1 MAGCGTHHVRLLPD
15 NRIILDMKKQIFIFF
30 LFLLT
35 ASASLAQNYS
45 QAQVRQRINNIAS
58 HMRSMTCNFVQV
70 KTLKMVRSKVVSR
83 GNMYYSRPGRL
94 RWEYT
99 SPYRYTFI
107 LNGQT
112 VLLKNARGNSR
123 INVEQSKMFK
133 EITRIM
139 MSSVLGTCVSDNR
152 DFTVS
157 LQGPG
162 NSWQAVMAP
171 KRNPMKQMFSTIV
184 VYFDMARS
192 IVSSVKMVERNGDT
206 TVIQLKNVRT
216 NVPVNARVFSLN

>member
-1 MAGCGTHHVRLLPD
+1 M
-15 NRIILDMKKQIFIFF
+15 
-30 LFLLT
+30 T
-35 ASASLAQNYS
+35 AFPQNYS
-45 QAQVRQRINNIAS
+45 QAQVRQRINNIAARMS
-58 HMRSMTCNFVQV
+58 SMTCNFVQV

-83 GNMYYSRPGRL
+83 GNMYYSRPGKL

-112 VLLKNARGNSR
+112 VWLKNSRGSNR

-139 MSSVLGTCVSDNR
+139 MSSALGTCVSNNR
-152 DFTVS
+152 DFKVS
-157 LQGPG
+157 LQGHG
-162 NSWQAVMAP
+162 NSWQAVMTP
-171 KRNPMKQMFSTIV
+171 KRSPMKQMFSQIV
-184 VYFDMARS
+184 VHFDMARS
-192 IVSSVKMVERNGDT
+192 MVSSVRMVERNGDT

-216 NVPVNARVFSLN
+216 NVPVNARIFSLK